1 MGKLKVAMLRYL
13 MRDDFRIL
21 TAIEMGMKN
30 HELVPITLVTQI
42 ANLRGGGVHR
52 MLRELCKHR
61 LCAYERGKHYD
72 GYRLTNMG
80 YDYLAL
86 KVLSSREVLGSVGSQ
101 IGVGKESDI
110 YVTSD
115 PVGNPLCMKL
125 HRLGRT
131 SFRKLKEK
139 RDYHHHRNK
148 ASWIYLSRL
157 SATKE
162 FAYMKALYDRGFPVP
177 KPVDCNRHCVIMEL
191 VNGYPLCNVH
201 DVADVPQ
208 LYSDLMDLI
217 VKLASHGVIHSDFNE
232 FNIMVNDDDK
242 PVIIDFPQM
251 VSTDHENAK
260 MYFDRDVNCV
270 REFFKRRFG
279 YESELYP
286 DFDGDVVREGNL
298 DKEVSVS
305 GFSKEIQ
312 EFNEHFKVGE
322 DFDTK
327 DEDNYSSDED
337 EEEEEDAKNDEDE
350 SGNEGEIPCPEE
362 DETTKEQDQTETTG
376 LKKEELVRLQDEM
389 ETLCKE
395 LNIERNLENDESEEL
410 NKDTKKEEEVEE
422 TPSEVSERHSRRKK
436 GKDADRDARLL
447 FIKQLAK
454 ARELRQHCEEN
465 GEEAPPLEDMI
476 DDSMSDIHSVRS
488 FSTTASTIEPEEIK
502 RRLQKDLTR
511 REKKQVSKKNLRV
524 KGEANAY
531 RRSKLANAA
540 TIKES
545 VGWDEY

>member
-1 MGKLKVAMLRYL
+1 M
-13 MRDDFRIL
+13 
-21 TAIEMGMKN
+21 
-30 HELVPITLVTQI
+30 
-42 ANLRGGGVHR
+42 
-52 MLRELCKHR
+52 
-61 LCAYERGKHYD
+61 
-72 GYRLTNMG
+72 TN
-80 YDYLAL
+80 
-86 KVLSSREVLGSVGSQ
+86 R
-101 IGVGKESDI
+101 
-110 YVTSD
+110 
-115 PVGNPLCMKL
+115 
-125 HRLGRT
+125 
-131 SFRKLKEK
+131 
-139 RDYHHHRNK
+139 
-148 ASWIYLSRL
+148 
-157 SATKE
+157 
-162 FAYMKALYDRGFPVP
+162 
-177 KPVDCNRHCVIMEL
+177 
-191 VNGYPLCNVH
+191 
-201 DVADVPQ
+201 
-208 LYSDLMDLI
+208 
-217 VKLASHGVIHSDFNE
+217 
-232 FNIMVNDDDK
+232 
-242 PVIIDFPQM
+242 
-251 VSTDHENAK
+251 
-260 MYFDRDVNCV
+260 
-270 REFFKRRFG
+270 
-279 YESELYP
+279 
-286 DFDGDVVREGNL
+286 REGNL

-322 DFDTK
+322 AFDTK

-410 NKDTKKEEEVEE
+410 YKDTKKEEEVEE

-476 DDSMSDIHSVRS
+476 DESMSDIHSVRS